1 MDMVCSYIAIFH
13 YKKYFSCNSS
23 FMEKNIMLFQDFNI
37 RQYIL
42 YVVDSNGNIMGE
54 PLMGGINYPGMLEL
68 LQVQISAALGED
80 VIPYGDASGS
90 PQN

>member
-42 YVVDSNGNIMGE
+42 YVVDSNGNI
-54 PLMGGINYPGMLEL
+54 NNR
-68 LQVQISAALGED
+68 LG
-80 VIPYGDASGS
+80 V
-90 PQN
+90 N

>member
-1 MDMVCSYIAIFH
+1 MDMVCSYLAIFH

-42 YVVDSNGNIMGE
+42 YVVDSNGNINNR
-54 PLMGGINYPGMLEL
+54 LCVN
-68 LQVQISAALGED
+68 
-80 VIPYGDASGS
+80 
-90 PQN
+90 